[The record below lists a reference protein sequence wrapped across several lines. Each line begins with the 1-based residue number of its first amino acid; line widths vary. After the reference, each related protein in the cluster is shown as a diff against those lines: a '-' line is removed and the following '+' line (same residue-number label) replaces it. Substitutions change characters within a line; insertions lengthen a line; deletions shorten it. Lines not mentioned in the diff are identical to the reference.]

1 MKKIKQKDIAKYLN
15 LSESFMCEVRKGIK
29 GFSTKKAKI
38 ISEKTGIP
46 FEMLM
51 LAKGDKL
58 YKVLV
63 ISYVQQR
70 EKGWEE

>member
-1 MKKIKQKDIAKYLN
+1 MKKIKQKDIASYLN
-15 LSESFMCEVRKGIK
+15 LSTSFICEIKQGVK
-29 GFSTKKAKI
+29 GFSVKKAQT

-51 LAKGDKL
+51 LARGDKL

-63 ISYVQQR
+63 ISYVQQM
-70 EKGWEE
+70 EKKWEK

>member
-1 MKKIKQKDIAKYLN
+1 MKKTKQKDIASYLN
-15 LSESFMCEVRKGIK
+15 LLTSFICEIKQGVK
-29 GFSTKKAKI
+29 GFSVKKAQI
-38 ISEKTGIP
+38 LSEKTGIP

-63 ISYVQQR
+63 ISYVQQM
-70 EKGWEE
+70 EKEWEK

>member
-1 MKKIKQKDIAKYLN
+1 M
-15 LSESFMCEVRKGIK
+15 SEVRKGVK

-70 EKGWEE
+70 EKEWG

>member
-1 MKKIKQKDIAKYLN
+1 MKKIKQKDIASYLN
-15 LSESFMCEVRKGIK
+15 ISTSFICEIKQGLK
-29 GFSTKKAKI
+29 GFSGKKAED

-51 LAKGDKL
+51 LARGEKL

-63 ISYVQQR
+63 ISYVQQM
-70 EKGWEE
+70 EKEWEK

>member
-1 MKKIKQKDIAKYLN
+1 MKKIKQKDIASYLN
-15 LSESFMCEVRKGIK
+15 VSDSFICEIK
-29 GFSTKKAKI
+29 QGLKRFSRKKAEI

-51 LAKGDKL
+51 LARGEKL

-63 ISYVQQR
+63 ISYVQQIER
-70 EKGWEE
+70 G

>member
-1 MKKIKQKDIAKYLN
+1 MKKIKQKDIASYLN
-15 LSESFMCEVRKGIK
+15 LSDSFICEIKQGVKGL
-29 GFSTKKAKI
+29 SAKNALV

-51 LAKGDKL
+51 LARGEKL

-63 ISYVQQR
+63 LSYVRQK
-70 EKGWEE
+70 EMKWKG